1 MAHVNAIRVWP
12 TGALGLYKRWR
23 FYLRKMVKN
32 PMFDNLMTLGVLLN
46 TVVLAADHWGMTEE
60 VR

>member
-1 MAHVNAIRVWP
+1 
-12 TGALGLYKRWR
+12 
-23 FYLRKMVKN
+23 LRKMVKN

>member
-1 MAHVNAIRVWP
+1 M
-12 TGALGLYKRWR
+12 
-23 FYLRKMVKN
+23 RKMVKN

-46 TVVLAADHWGMTEE
+46 TFVLAADHWGMAEE